1 MEEHPSPEKLRRF
14 VAGELSQEDA
24 REVMA
29 HVLQGCR
36 FCSEEAVR
44 YNLLRLSRTPRPA
57 SSSGSLQSCRAME
70 EPSLASAGWVAR
82 SVPDRL

>member
-44 YNLLRLSRTPRPA
+44 YNLLRLSRTSRPA
-57 SSSGSLQSCRAME
+57 SSSGSPQRCLAVE
-70 EPSLASAGWVAR
+70 ETPALASAGWIAR
-82 SVPDRL
+82 SRV